1 MGRHVLI
8 LNADYS
14 AISICSAPKAFLLV
28 YLKKAE
34 LVAES
39 EKFKLRTV
47 TSTYPMPSIIKLN
60 KYVSVPYKSVVM
72 NRNNI
77 FKRDNN
83 SCIYCGSKHDLTLD
97 HVMPKSR
104 GGKTHW
110 ENLVTACKKCN
121 SSKGDLT
128 PEEAGMPLKVKP
140 FKPSFVMFVR
150 DCSGHLEENWLPFL
164 GKRKQHDLS
173 SAG

>member
-1 MGRHVLI
+1 MGRKVLI

-14 AISICSAPKAFLLV
+14 VISICTVPKAFLLV
-28 YLKKAE
+28 YTNKADM
-34 LVAES
+34 VAEMPNIT
-39 EKFKLRTV
+39 LR
-47 TSTYPMPSIIKLN
+47 SISKTYPSPSIIRLN
-60 KYVSVPYKSVVM
+60 KYVSVPYKGVVM
-72 NRNNI
+72 SRQNI

-83 SCIYCGSKHDLTLD
+83 TCAYCSSKNELTLD

-121 SSKGDLT
+121 ARKGHHT
-128 PEEAGMPLKVKP
+128 PEEANMPLKHSP

-150 DCSGHLEENWLPFL
+150 DCSGSLEENWLPFL
-164 GKRKQHDLS
+164 NNLR
-173 SAG
+173 